1 MNPMT
6 SPTAK
11 PTGLTSLQEY
21 AVYSTGLFTISTS
34 HMSAV
39 VVPLYIL
46 TMNPSAFLVG
56 IIVGARSYLTLL
68 LSIHG
73 GALMDRLG
81 VRRVMLFFAVL
92 GIGTTLLYPLA
103 AWPVALLALQL
114 IGGLTENMTW
124 VGGQTLVGQHMRG
137 DPVHAGRLSFATRIG
152 AFVGPPVIGF
162 AWDVSGAWGAFGFL
176 ALWLSVLLVAAW
188 ILPKQE
194 TDARPLPP
202 PVELLPNYRD
212 YIAAFKLLA
221 VPAIAV
227 TMVISLL
234 RIGGVAIQSSFYV
247 IYLQQIEMTGTLIGI
262 LLAVS
267 NGLAAASSLFTR
279 PFVRLMGEYW
289 LMVVTSILA
298 VLFVVITPLFVAL
311 LPLMICA
318 VIRGASMGI
327 SQVLL
332 ISVTSKGSDKENQ
345 GTTVG
350 LRSTFNNI
358 ASAFL
363 PPLMG
368 GAADL
373 VGLNGAFG
381 VVAVVLIGGILI
393 AGIIGGRMGMA
404 KM

>member
-1 MNPMT
+1 MRPST
-6 SPTAK
+6 DKS
-11 PTGLTSLQEY
+11 TGLTTVQEY
-21 AVYSTGLFTISTS
+21 AVYATGLFTISTS

-46 TMNPSAFLVG
+46 TMNPSAFMVG

-81 VRRVMLFFAVL
+81 VRRVMFFFAVL
-92 GIGTTLLYPLA
+92 GVVTTLLYPLA
-103 AWPVALLALQL
+103 AWPVAVLALQL
-114 IGGLTENMTW
+114 VGGLTENMTW
-124 VGGQTLVGQHMRG
+124 VGGQTLVGQTMRG
-137 DPVHAGRLSFATRIG
+137 EPVHAGRLSFATRVG

-162 AWDVSGAWGAFGFL
+162 TWDVAGAWGAFGFL
-176 ALWLSVLLVAAW
+176 ALWLSVLLIAAW

-194 TDARPLPP
+194 SDARPLPP
-202 PVELLPNYRD
+202 MVELLPDYRD
-212 YIAAFKLLA
+212 YIAAIKLLA

-227 TMVISLL
+227 TMVISLF
-234 RIGGVAIQSSFYV
+234 RIGGVAVQSSFYV
-247 IYLQQIEMTGTLIGI
+247 IYLQQIDMTGAMIGTM
-262 LLAVS
+262 LAVS

-289 LMVVTSILA
+289 LMVLTSILA
-298 VLFVVITPLFVAL
+298 VLFIVVTPLFVAV

-318 VIRGASMGI
+318 VLRGVSMGI

-332 ISVTSKGSDKENQ
+332 ISVTAKAGDSDSQ
-345 GTTVG
+345 GTAVG

-358 ASAFL
+358 SSAFL

-368 GAADL
+368 AIADL
-373 VGLNGAFG
+373 AGLDGAFAAT
-381 VVAVVLIGGILI
+381 AVLLIGGMLV
-393 AGIIGGRMGMA
+393 AGIVGGRRGMG
-404 KM
+404 KVG